1 MTGKTHMAVGVGAAT
16 IMLSSND
23 IKSILGGTALAVIG
37 SLIVDIDTH
46 KSKGFIFLKN
56 LLGCAIILIIL
67 GLLVKFK
74 FNINIFNYITQN
86 KELTKLFPALGLL
99 LILIVL
105 GTKTP
110 HRSFTHSIIG
120 FILFTIPIYMMTDQ
134 LFKWF
139 AIGYIAHILA
149 DMLNKKEI
157 KILYPMKKGIAL
169 HLCSADGNVD
179 KFLFIISV
187 GIIILKYL
195 SYINFIVN

>member
-16 IMLSSND
+16 IMLPSND

-86 KELTKLFPALGLL
+86 KELTKLFPAFVIF

-105 GTKTP
+105 GSISS

-120 FILFTIPIYMMTDQ
+120 FILFTIPIYMMTGE

-139 AIGYIAHILA
+139 AIGYAAHILA
-149 DMLNKKEI
+149 DILNKKEI
-157 KILYPMKKGIAL
+157 KILYPIKKGVSL
-169 HLCSADGNVD
+169 HLCSANGTVD
-179 KFLFIISV
+179 KFLFFCAI
-187 GIIILKYL
+187 GIIILKYV
-195 SYINFIVN
+195 SYINSIVN

>member
-16 IMLSSND
+16 IMLTSND
-23 IKSILGGTALAVIG
+23 IKSILGGTALAVVG

-46 KSKGFIFLKN
+46 KSEGFTFLKN
-56 LLGCAIILIIL
+56 LFGFIIILTIL
-67 GLLVKFK
+67 GLIVKMK

-86 KELTKLFPALGLL
+86 KELTKMFPALVIL

-105 GTKTP
+105 GSKAP

-120 FILFTIPIYMMTDQ
+120 FILFTIPIYMMIGE

-139 AIGYIAHILA
+139 AIGYVAHILA
-149 DMLNKKEI
+149 DILNKKEV
-157 KILYPMKKGIAL
+157 KILYPIKKGIAL

-179 KFLFIISV
+179 KFLFIGSV
-187 GIIILKYL
+187 GIIILKYI
-195 SYINFIVN
+195 SYINSIL

>member
-16 IMLSSND
+16 IMLPSND
-23 IKSILGGTALAVIG
+23 IKSILGGTALAVVG

-46 KSKGFIFLKN
+46 KSKGFTFLKN
-56 LLGCAIILIIL
+56 LFGCTIILIIL
-67 GLLVKFK
+67 GLIVKNK

-86 KELTKLFPALGLL
+86 KELTKMFPALVIL

-105 GTKTP
+105 GAKTP

-120 FILFTIPIYMMTDQ
+120 FILFTIPIYMMTGE

-139 AIGYIAHILA
+139 AIGYVAHILA

-157 KILYPMKKGIAL
+157 KILYPIKKGIAL
-169 HLCSADGNVD
+169 RLCSADGNVD
-179 KFLFIISV
+179 KFLFIGSV
-187 GIIILKYL
+187 GIIILKYV
-195 SYINFIVN
+195 SYINSIL